1 MSFPS
6 SQTPLPASG
15 EREPQGL
22 AMTLTDTQLLAW
34 VQQFV
39 WPLIRISALF
49 MIAPVLGARAVSPR
63 IRLLLALL
71 ITVVVAPLLPAP
83 PVTALLSA
91 DWFST
96 LLQQLLIGL
105 VAGFVLL
112 LVFEAVVMGGE
123 LIAFGM
129 GLGFAQLA
137 DPLRGASTPVIGQF
151 LTVMAT
157 LLFLALGG
165 HLILI
170 EMIVR
175 SFATLPVGSE
185 GLGIDQMGT
194 LLRFAGIVF
203 SGGLQ
208 LALPIVIALLTVNL
222 AMGVVSR
229 SAPTLNLFAV
239 GFPVTLVAGL
249 MLIRAGLPALQEGIV
264 QLLDEAWV
272 LLAALLRL

>member
-1 MSFPS
+1 MSF
-6 SQTPLPASG
+6 
-15 EREPQGL
+15 
-22 AMTLTDTQLLAW
+22 TDAQLIAW
-34 VQQFV
+34 VQHFV

-63 IRLLLALL
+63 IRLLLALV
-71 ITVVVAPLLPAP
+71 ITAVVAPLLPAP
-83 PVTALLSA
+83 PVTAPLSA
-91 DWFST
+91 PWFST

-105 VAGFVLL
+105 IAGFVLL
-112 LVFEAVVMGGE
+112 LVFEAVVMGAE

-137 DPLRGASTPVIGQF
+137 DPLRGTTTPVIGQF
-151 LTVMAT
+151 LTVMAS

-170 EMIVR
+170 EMIVA
-175 SFATLPVGSE
+175 SFATLPIGSE
-185 GLGIDQMGT
+185 GLGIDQIGT
-194 LLRFAGIVF
+194 LLRFAGIMF

-249 MLIRAGLPALQEGIV
+249 LLLRAGLPALGEGVV

-272 LLAALLRL
+272 LLGALLRL

>member
-1 MSFPS
+1 MSV
-6 SQTPLPASG
+6 
-15 EREPQGL
+15 
-22 AMTLTDTQLLAW
+22 TDAQLLSW

-39 WPLIRISALF
+39 WPLLRISALF
-49 MIAPVLGARAVSPR
+49 MIAPVLGVRTVSPR
-63 IRLLLALL
+63 VRLLLALL
-71 ITVVVAPLLPAP
+71 ITVIVTPLLPAP
-83 PVTALLSA
+83 APVAMLSA
-91 DWFST
+91 EWFST

-112 LVFEAVVMGGE
+112 LVFEAVVMGAE
-123 LIAFGM
+123 LISFGM

-137 DPLRGASTPVIGQF
+137 DPLRCASTPVIGQF

-170 EMIVR
+170 EMIVA
-175 SFATLPVGSE
+175 SFTALPVGPR
-185 GLGIDQMGT
+185 GLGVEQIGT
-194 LLRFAGIVF
+194 LLRFAGIIF

-249 MLIRAGLPALQEGIV
+249 VLIRAGLPAFQEGV
-264 QLLDEAWV
+264 VLLLDQAWV
-272 LLAALLRL
+272 LLGGLLGL

>member
-1 MSFPS
+1 
-6 SQTPLPASG
+6 
-15 EREPQGL
+15 
-22 AMTLTDTQLLAW
+22 MTLTDTQLLSW
-34 VQQFV
+34 IQQFV

-49 MIAPVLGARAVSPR
+49 MIAPVLGTRAVSPR

-71 ITVVVAPLLPAP
+71 ITVIVTPLLPTP
-83 PVTALLSA
+83 PPMALLSA
-91 DWFST
+91 EWFST
-96 LLQQLLIGL
+96 LLQQMLIGL
-105 VAGFVLL
+105 AAGFVLL
-112 LVFEAVVMGGE
+112 LVFEAVVMSAE
-123 LIAFGM
+123 LISFGM

-165 HLILI
+165 HLVLI
-170 EMIVR
+170 EMLVA
-175 SFATLPVGSE
+175 SFTTLPIGGA
-185 GLGIDQMGT
+185 GLGVDQMGV

-249 MLIRAGLPALQEGIV
+249 LLIRAGLPAFQEGV
-264 QLLDEAWV
+264 VLLLDQAWV
-272 LLAALLRL
+272 LLGGVLGL

>member
-1 MSFPS
+1 
-6 SQTPLPASG
+6 
-15 EREPQGL
+15 
-22 AMTLTDTQLLAW
+22 MTLTDTQLLAW

>member
-1 MSFPS
+1 MSVTET
-6 SQTPLPASG
+6 QM
-15 EREPQGL
+15 L
-22 AMTLTDTQLLAW
+22 ALI
-34 VQQFV
+34 QQFV
-39 WPLIRISALF
+39 WPLLRISALF
-49 MIAPVLGARAVSPR
+49 MIAPVLGVRTVSPR
-63 IRLLLALL
+63 VRLLLALL
-71 ITVVVAPLLPAP
+71 ITVVITPLLPESAP
-83 PVTALLSA
+83 VAMLSSE
-91 DWFST
+91 WFAI

-105 VAGFVLL
+105 VVGFVLL
-112 LVFEAVVMGGE
+112 LVFEAVVMGAE
-123 LIAFGM
+123 LISFGM

-151 LTVMAT
+151 LTLMAT

-170 EMIVR
+170 ELIVA
-175 SFATLPVGSE
+175 SFRTLPVGSA
-185 GLGIDQMGT
+185 GLGVDQIG
-194 LLRFAGIVF
+194 LVLRFAGIVF

-249 MLIRAGLPALQEGIV
+249 LLIRAGLPAFQEGV
-264 QLLDEAWV
+264 VALLDQAWM
-272 LLAALLRL
+272 LLGGLLGL